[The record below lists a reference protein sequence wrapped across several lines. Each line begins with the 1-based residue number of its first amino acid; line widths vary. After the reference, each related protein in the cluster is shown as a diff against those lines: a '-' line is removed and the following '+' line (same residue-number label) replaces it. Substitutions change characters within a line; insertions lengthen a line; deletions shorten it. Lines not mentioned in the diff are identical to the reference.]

1 MSSFDAAVDSLER
14 LDDRA
19 VAALPAERL
28 RALIAATLRLY
39 DRACEQAGGEIPPAG
54 PDVPAT
60 AAIRMAC
67 ALARSQN
74 LTPFDLALWF
84 SHTAPRDGIAHE

>member
-1 MSSFDAAVDSLER
+1 MSSYDEAVTLMDA

-19 VAALPAERL
+19 IAALSGERL
-28 RALIAATLRLY
+28 RALIAATLRVY

-84 SHTAPRDGIAHE
+84 SHTAPREGVGRE